1 MQISLS
7 EASAERRI
15 REFWGWALRD
25 LAEKPAL
32 MRYEP
37 ARASPAASALLRG
50 PRDDALVLCKHHPPR
65 VHVLF
70 KAGARDENNAG
81 GCQELFRRVRRHANV
96 PRLMRGRCA
105 RQREREESSS
115 HTMNAGFA
123 GCLEASMERRMRG
136 LWRASCPRATC
147 TDG

>member
-1 MQISLS
+1 MPLS
-7 EASAERRI
+7 CANII
-15 REFWGWALRD
+15 RLE
-25 LAEKPAL
+25 
-32 MRYEP
+32 
-37 ARASPAASALLRG
+37 
-50 PRDDALVLCKHHPPR
+50 

-81 GCQELFRRVRRHANV
+81 GCQELFRRVKRHANV
-96 PRLMRGRCA
+96 PRLVWGRCA
-105 RQREREESSS
+105 RQREREESSL

>member
-37 ARASPAASALLRG
+37 ARASPAASHSAWFLWSILHVAASSCVSVISPVHCPDSLPSQGLPAG
-50 PRDDALVLCKHHPPR
+50 PT
-65 VHVLF
+65 VH
-70 KAGARDENNAG
+70 
-81 GCQELFRRVRRHANV
+81 
-96 PRLMRGRCA
+96 
-105 RQREREESSS
+105 
-115 HTMNAGFA
+115 FA
-123 GCLEASMERRMRG
+123 VMPA
-136 LWRASCPRATC
+136 
-147 TDG
+147 